1 MGFEHCECGTLI
13 TAMKQI
19 KNGDAIYFYCIRCQ
33 LYFDSNY
40 QKLSKQEFEQRKK
53 LDEDLFEQRKK
64 LTEALLELIKKIKES
79 SFPFTQAELLKKN
92 NHSIYFFF
100 KYYPRK
106 RHCNTEQFKQ
116 TSHILAIKNNY
127 NYAVEKILPLL
138 RMTIRNDIEIIIC
151 VIPSSNKGLEETS
164 IRKIAKNIC
173 GINRLD
179 GTSCLVRKY
188 TVPKKHLN
196 GKRNISDEKKSI
208 SVENKHIIK
217 DKIIVLLDDIT
228 TTGTSMKACTELLL
242 EADAKKVFGLAIA
255 QTVSY

>member
-13 TAMKQI
+13 TVMKQI
-19 KNGDAIYFYCIRCQ
+19 KNGDATYFYCIRCQ
-33 LYFDSNY
+33 LYYDSNY

-53 LDEDLFEQRKK
+53 LDEDLFEQNKK
-64 LTEALLELIKKIKES
+64 LKDALLELIKKIKEY
-79 SFPFTQAELLKKN
+79 SFPFAGKELLKN
-92 NHSIYFFF
+92 NHSIYYFFE
-100 KYYPRK
+100 YYPK
-106 RHCNTEQFKQ
+106 WRHINVEQ
-116 TSHILAIKNNY
+116 TSHILKIKNNY
-127 NYAVEKILPLL
+127 NYAVENILPLL
-138 RMTIRNDIEIIIC
+138 QRTIRNDIEIIIC

-164 IRKIAKNIC
+164 IRKIANDIC
-173 GINRLD
+173 RINRVD

-242 EADAKKVFGLAIA
+242 DAGAKKVFGLAIA
-255 QTVSY
+255 KTVSY